1 MPKINR
7 EFIESV
13 FFLYK
18 NRQDA
23 ESGTNA
29 EGTGFVVDYRGQYFG
44 VTNRHVAVSGFA
56 SVIRLNTTSGGA
68 DILEFDPAD
77 WETIAG
83 GDDIAVVPLELNRS
97 LHKVSAIH
105 TDLFLPE
112 HHHHDI
118 GVGDD
123 VFMIGLFVN
132 HEGKQKNNPLARF
145 GNISMMADAQS
156 PINSNGQDYESFI
169 IDMHSRS
176 GFSGSPV
183 FVYRTFGGD
192 LENPTSGH
200 SVRIPAV
207 EIRRGIE
214 RKGGF
219 LGNDLDSLDG
229 AGRTIELKM
238 QSKIVL
244 YLLGIHWMQFP
255 EPWRLENGDA
265 PFVESPAKYPGM
277 EAKHIKGMSGMTGV
291 APAWKI
297 MRVIEM
303 VI

>member
-1 MPKINR
+1 MRQDDLEFSRVPVDSVSSRGAPHLGWKCVGMPKINR

-105 TDLFLPE
+105 TD
-112 HHHHDI
+112 
-118 GVGDD
+118 
-123 VFMIGLFVN
+123 
-132 HEGKQKNNPLARF
+132 
-145 GNISMMADAQS
+145 
-156 PINSNGQDYESFI
+156 
-169 IDMHSRS
+169 
-176 GFSGSPV
+176 
-183 FVYRTFGGD
+183 
-192 LENPTSGH
+192 
-200 SVRIPAV
+200 
-207 EIRRGIE
+207 
-214 RKGGF
+214 
-219 LGNDLDSLDG
+219 
-229 AGRTIELKM
+229 
-238 QSKIVL
+238 
-244 YLLGIHWMQFP
+244 
-255 EPWRLENGDA
+255 
-265 PFVESPAKYPGM
+265 
-277 EAKHIKGMSGMTGV
+277 
-291 APAWKI
+291 
-297 MRVIEM
+297 
-303 VI
+303 